1 MFNAEMPTL
10 TWDQNYLKSLDILTH
25 GEGDDS
31 VKIWRQNTT
40 TGIVFT
46 SPLRIP
52 NPFPGLSLSRL
63 LLCTLSPR
71 FKQMLQEICP
81 CHSVSLVLPDNH
93 NNTLEENSND
103 LLNDVLN
110 SFLTSPTSTSS
121 KPLTLGNTC
130 NNNLGKEAE
139 VVMITGGVRS
149 LIIDDQPEHRSCSGE
164 SSDEDIFL
172 TDDEEV
178 DEAILVQSPIVGNK
192 LKAKSTE
199 DSILSECF
207 SEDSNH
213 ERVDKNLECDL
224 DGDADESLCQQSSSV
239 ISSIIED
246 LIQFVVTAKNES
258 YNFEHDNISGEE
270 SFGECGEEGECEDDE
285 NSDLFVSE
293 SESEDDDESCSDPSW
308 KADDSEND
316 EEEEDKPEDLRIK
329 SLKAVNKN
337 RSLFKERLDSS
348 SMDSGNL
355 SFFMSETGPI
365 AIQVMNNIS

>member
-1 MFNAEMPTL
+1 MFFAEMPTV

-46 SPLRIP
+46 SLLRIP
-52 NPFPGLSLSRL
+52 NAFPGLSLSRL
-63 LLCTLSPR
+63 LLCTLSPG

-93 NNTLEENSND
+93 NNKLEENSND
-103 LLNDVLN
+103 LLTDILN
-110 SFLTSPTSTSS
+110 SFLTHPTSTSS
-121 KPLTLGNTC
+121 KPLALGNTC

-139 VVMITGGVRS
+139 VVMITKGVKS
-149 LIIDDQPEHRSCSGE
+149 LIIDDQPEHRSCSASGE

-192 LKAKSTE
+192 LKAISTE

-213 ERVDKNLECDL
+213 KRVDKNLECDL
-224 DGDADESLCQQSSSV
+224 DGDADESLSQQSSSV

-258 YNFEHDNISGEE
+258 YNFDYDNISGEE
-270 SFGECGEEGECEDDE
+270 SFGECGEEEEWEDDE
-285 NSDLFVSE
+285 TSDLFVSE
-293 SESEDDDESCSDPSW
+293 SEEDDESCSDPSW
-308 KADDSEND
+308 KADHSEDD
-316 EEEEDKPEDLRIK
+316 EEEEDKPEDPRIK

-337 RSLFKERLDSS
+337 RNLVRERLDSS